1 MKKPGLIVLFY
12 FIVLTLNAQNRLN
25 VDFFLGT
32 SNYSGDLQEKRF
44 TFSQAHLAGGI
55 GLSYEVTNQFSIRT
69 AFKLGKISAEDRQG
83 RNKTRN
89 LNFTSMLSE
98 GDLDVQYFFSP
109 LGVKPFTPYV
119 FLGLA
124 VYHYDPYTFD
134 STGQKYYLKPLST
147 EGEGFV
153 QGRKPYNLTQLS
165 IPFGAGVKLSLS
177 DNLNVGLEIGIRK
190 LFTDYL
196 DDAST
201 AYVDPDLLLA
211 NRGAKAVELSY
222 RGDELKGGSQIYPR
236 VGQIRA
242 SPNYKDW
249 YYFTGL
255 TLSYRLGNDFLN
267 SAKQHYKQR
276 KVRRHSQWDCP
287 TNVL

>member
-1 MKKPGLIVLFY
+1 MKKPGLAILFY
-12 FIVLTLNAQNRLN
+12 LFALTLNAQHSLN
-25 VDFFLGT
+25 VDFLLGT

-55 GLSYEVTNQFSIRT
+55 GLSYEITNQFSIRT
-69 AFKLGKISAEDRQG
+69 AFKLGKISADDRQG

-98 GDLDVQYFFSP
+98 GGLDVQYFFSP
-109 LGVKPFTPYV
+109 LGVNPFTPYV
-119 FLGLA
+119 FLGVA
-124 VYHYDPYTFD
+124 AYHYDPYTFD

-147 EGEGFV
+147 EGEGFIS
-153 QGRKPYNLTQLS
+153 GKPNYSLTQMA
-165 IPFGAGVKLSLS
+165 IPFGGGVKLSLS
-177 DNLNVGLEIGIRK
+177 DNINVGLEIGIRK

-196 DDAST
+196 DDVST
-201 AYVDPDLLLA
+201 AYVDPNLLLA
-211 NRGAKAVELSY
+211 NRGTKAVELSY
-222 RGDELKGGSQIYPR
+222 RGDELKGGSQTYPR
-236 VGQIRA
+236 IGQIRG

-255 TLSYRLGNDFLN
+255 TLSYRLGNDFLSKMKDAN
-267 SAKQHYKQR
+267 DRR